1 MPTAILSSNALLQ
14 SGREFPPY
22 CKYVSLL
29 VVFPLA
35 FVAFFTAWLFSQF
48 QGETQEYLNLKKKK
62 KKNERKE
69 ENMHKDSLIC
79 LIILIWAMI
88 WSQQKGPWDELSDCL
103 QLWFT
108 SCVPCAHKPPA
119 AAGGSAGC
127 DPHTAP
133 TWRHTALLS
142 SSAFCCVPSQRLQ
155 VLLSVGTAP
164 NWKHFCK
171 LFLSQEFHFQTKSQ
185 AQPCCWIYSTA
196 LDFGTEK

>member
-133 TWRHTALLS
+133 TSRAHSTAEQLGFLLRAQPAAPGPPVCGDGSKLKALLQ
-142 SSAFCCVPSQRLQ
+142 AVPKPGIPL
-155 VLLSVGTAP
+155 P
-164 NWKHFCK
+164 N
-171 LFLSQEFHFQTKSQ
+171 
-185 AQPCCWIYSTA
+185 
-196 LDFGTEK
+196 